1 MIEVFDSILSAEEC
15 DHIEQFLRDP
25 KFPWFLSIGHN
36 HCTTSLDDI
45 QKNSNPQSGEALL
58 LTHVFYLDKLKN
70 SDNYLLSDFIL
81 NRFLDRSKI
90 QFTELFR
97 SKANLQ
103 PASHS
108 SDYLYTTPHIDNN
121 SNHKVLIYYV
131 NDCDGDT
138 FIFDDHKTGSIL
150 KQISPK
156 KGRFLMFDGK
166 YYHAAGIPKNSNF
179 RLNVNF
185 NYE

>member
-1 MIEVFDSILSAEEC
+1 MVEIFDNLLTNEETN
-15 DHIEQFLRDP
+15 HIESFLRDP

-36 HCTTSLDDI
+36 HFTTDLETI
-45 QKNSNPQSGEALL
+45 TNNSNKFSTESVLL
-58 LTHVFYLDKLKN
+58 GHTFYLDMQRN
-70 SDNYLLSDFIL
+70 SDNHLVSDFIL
-81 NRFLDRSKI
+81 NRFLDRTSISFKS
-90 QFTELFR
+90 LLR

-103 PASHS
+103 LVTKENNL
-108 SDYLYTTPHIDNN
+108 LYTTPHVDNY
-121 SNHKVLIYYV
+121 SPHTVLIYYV

-150 KQISPK
+150 KQVSPK

-166 YYHAAGIPKNSNF
+166 YYHAAGLPKSSNF